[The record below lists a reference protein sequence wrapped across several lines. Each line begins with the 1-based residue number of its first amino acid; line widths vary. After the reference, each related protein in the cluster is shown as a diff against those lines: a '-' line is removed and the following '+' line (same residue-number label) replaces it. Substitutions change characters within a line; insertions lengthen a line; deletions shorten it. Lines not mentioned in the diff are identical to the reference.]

1 MTRGDR
7 CTPTPFTDQS
17 PDQSGSQMR
26 KTLCFHLSC
35 ITFAAIRS
43 LVSALLRPGKE
54 GKRL

>member
-7 CTPTPFTDQS
+7 CAPTPFTDQS
-17 PDQSGSQMR
+17 PDQSASQMR

-35 ITFAAIRS
+35 TTFAAVCS